1 MAWTAVIF
9 VLALAG
15 TGWGAAAPTPKTVAA
30 DQPYEQEQPGEKT
43 IVAVVQNVETYE
55 RSMTVLDTWGQATMF
70 DLGAASIYTSSKNYE
85 ELAAVDDLRTGQKVQ
100 VTYSGPPDSPKNLK
114 VVILSGEPLYY

>member
-9 VLALAG
+9 VLALEG
-15 TGWGAAAPTPKTVAA
+15 TGWGAAAPAPKTVAA

-85 ELAAVDDLRTGQKVQ
+85 ELAAVERRQSAAHDLRLH
-100 VTYSGPPDSPKNLK
+100 DLFA
-114 VVILSGEPLYY
+114 VVLQHLHTAGARRDDD